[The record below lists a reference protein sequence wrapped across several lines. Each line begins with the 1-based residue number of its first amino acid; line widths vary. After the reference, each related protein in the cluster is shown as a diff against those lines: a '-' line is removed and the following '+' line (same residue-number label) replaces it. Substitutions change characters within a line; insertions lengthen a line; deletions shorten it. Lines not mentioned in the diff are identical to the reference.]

1 MQGLVGVASAGF
13 GGRGPRRVWWASPPS
28 HMMIHFCLYLPETLI
43 GRYTAELDSPLHFA
57 R

>member
-1 MQGLVGVASAGF
+1 MQGTQGPVGVTSISRNAL
-13 GGRGPRRVWWASPPS
+13 
-28 HMMIHFCLYLPETLI
+28 IYLYLSETLI